1 MGTQS
6 HPPSNLRSKT
16 SYSLYVSL
24 RHQLDDL
31 GYNNYLSNDS
41 VPLVDKLVKD
51 LLHYKRLTSENQSSH
66 QSARKQS
73 EQAPTESST
82 TTECSIKKFGQ
93 PYRQHSWDEKITNT
107 EVEVLKR
114 EKSKLQEEIN
124 ELKFV
129 LDQNTTIIQRL
140 KKENDTKSLLL
151 LQLQNGTVKGESQ
164 ANKSKPSI
172 EKDGDLPGAN
182 LSKIQALYKRILAA
196 SDNPAIIDWV
206 KAAEV
211 KISNLERELDNTGRA
226 LDVSQRTCEQFQ
238 KQVLE
243 YENKLIQ
250 LEKEDRNR
258 GTNTFAQ
265 LKSRMEQKERENKN
279 CKAVRNQHEAMSRA
293 IMLAGERPYNHETAA
308 KRASAEKKVIS
319 LESERNMMKQMLT
332 TTQKERDELMKEVHR
347 LHSQESVLM
356 NEIRALVSSESSSQG
371 PKSKHVRFQTNNK
384 NASTTDSGV
393 DSSARSATSSVQD
406 EGGGRSR
413 ENWLKR
419 LAEQRQLYYDNVH
432 QLLNYM
438 KNRQGLPTE
447 LPGDK
452 PDSQN
457 SQTFDPSRPI
467 ILQQNP
473 PQTSN
478 ASYNLPQQ
486 QSQRNIDQPLYTY
499 QQPPLLNF
507 QQPDRPQAQAGGQM
521 TYNWP
526 PGQHYGPQSE
536 NILAPPNQESQSI
549 SMSTGQSNA
558 PQSNTAFA
566 QQKRQS
572 PAQNQRNSAE
582 TQQQPSNYQWYAQ
595 SQRNAEQT
603 NLARPNFPVCVCGG
617 VPQNVLS
624 QFQGQPGIPQT
635 YQSNPS
641 MGPFN
646 YPQSYHDPNT
656 GMPNYQNSFQSHS
669 NAHPQGFAQQSNLS
683 SAQHAQG
690 LATHTS
696 TKSSGFST
704 PDQPN
709 QRISRPT
716 TTNVQDRKTQT
727 ESGTSAS
734 TYTPSVEEISKLPD
748 QIQTWAQSLV
758 EEKKSLKE
766 KNSELR
772 LELDGIKE
780 NSQKSDGVVSD
791 VTEKLKKAEDLIGKL
806 QADIE
811 ASNAKVRSMEQSLQ
825 LERNN
830 LQQLRLD
837 IDEAD
842 GNSSSLTKKFVEKST
857 QLDAAKQQCAYLEQT
872 VEALQD
878 QIKSLQNQLIAIQS
892 QNEIPNPVVQKLL
905 NEIEGRNAR
914 VLQLEKQLSAKQDIV
929 NQREKEVDAINKK
942 LKETEQDLS
951 AEKAKVWQLHQDMES
966 SHGKLKATER
976 EVSLEKNRLQ
986 QLQTEI
992 ANADMNAAAL
1002 TKKMMEKTAQLDEA
1016 RQRCNGL
1023 EQKVLKLEEQLG
1035 SLQGQ
1040 LRSLQ
1045 VARAQ
1050 GETEQR
1056 QLLDE
1061 LDACKARINQLERQS
1076 STKQDTITMLQNHI
1090 QTYENKIHT
1099 LERET
1104 GEKNSQVEL
1113 NRRQNDR
1120 LVDELDKAKIDN
1132 SSLRQENERL
1142 VASLAQNRGELDRER
1157 KGAEDLRRE
1166 IQSYVNHVRQVESI
1180 LARKDEEKDALLK
1193 QFQALANETS
1203 SFETER
1209 ENMERSIRS
1218 QQQEVATLQAELL
1231 TVRRR
1236 LGELEQLYAQQKS
1249 AGVQSEMQADDLL
1262 RRLGILERDLRDE
1275 RGDKIRLEQQLA
1287 AAHDLQNRL
1296 EKQLEKLRMEAAQAD
1311 STTHQMETETTRL
1324 HEDFRVLDQRLSKE
1338 KENVRNLESLVSIL
1352 RQERSQQ
1359 ENQMRTMSQDL
1370 TRLHHREIILQEE
1383 LANVKAELCGTEGKV
1398 ADLSRENQRLKQEVL
1413 QEKFER
1419 EKTRQEYK
1427 RISNLSRTS
1436 PLLSYNASP
1445 APGALHN
1452 LSTPTIGTVTVA
1464 GASGGS
1470 SKTNRNRTSVKIVEV
1485 GPRDG
1490 LQNEKQ
1496 VVPTSTKIEFI
1507 NKLSDAG
1514 LKSIE
1519 ATSFVSPKW
1528 VPQMADHSEVF
1539 MGINKHPDVS
1549 YPVLTP
1555 NVLGLNAAM
1564 KVGAKEVAVF
1574 GAASES
1580 FSRKN
1585 INCTVEESI
1594 QRFKEVVNEA
1604 KKNGIRI
1611 RGYVSCVVGC
1621 PYEGPIAPSAVAKVA
1636 EALFDVGCYEVSLG
1650 DTIGVGTPGSISKML
1665 KEVTKHISVE
1675 KLALHCH
1682 DTYGQALANILRGI
1696 DMGIAVVDSS
1706 VGGLGGC
1713 PYAKGASGNV
1723 ASEEVV
1729 YMLHGLGIDTG
1740 VDLNKLIDAGEYMC
1754 SVLGRPSGSKVSRAM
1769 LSKKC

>member
-31 GYNNYLSNDS
+31 GYNNYLSNDT

-51 LLHYKRLTSENQSSH
+51 LLCYKQLCTANPNSQP
-66 QSARKQS
+66 SARKQS
-73 EQAPTESST
+73 EQAPAESLT
-82 TTECSIKKFGQ
+82 TTECSIKNFGQ
-93 PYRQHSWDEKITNT
+93 HYRQYSRDEKITNT
-107 EVEVLKR
+107 EVEVLKQ
-114 EKSKLQEEIN
+114 EKSKLQEQIN

-151 LQLQNGTVKGESQ
+151 LQLQNETAKGESQ
-164 ANKSKPSI
+164 VNPSKPSI

-238 KQVLE
+238 KQILE

-250 LEKEDRNR
+250 LEKADRNR

-265 LKSRMEQKERENKN
+265 LKSRMEQKEQENKELQA
-279 CKAVRNQHEAMSRA
+279 KLSEAVRNQHEAMSRA
-293 IMLAGERPYNHETAA
+293 IMLAGDRPYNHETAA
-308 KRASAEKKVIS
+308 KNASAEKKIIS
-319 LESERNMMKQMLT
+319 LESERNVMKQMLT

-347 LHSQESVLM
+347 LHSQESMLM
-356 NEIRALVSSESSSQG
+356 NEIRALVSSESASQG
-371 PKSKHVRFQTNNK
+371 PKSKHVRFQTNDK

-393 DSSARSATSSVQD
+393 ESSARSATSSVQE
-406 EGGGRSR
+406 EGGGRGR

-447 LPGDK
+447 LPGGK
-452 PDSQN
+452 PDTQN
-457 SQTFDPSRPI
+457 SQAFDPSRPTV
-467 ILQQNP
+467 LQQNP

-486 QSQRNIDQPLYTY
+486 QSQRNIDQPLHTY

-507 QQPDRPQAQAGGQM
+507 QQPDRQQVPAGGQT

-526 PGQHYGPQSE
+526 SGQPYGPQSE
-536 NILAPPNQESQSI
+536 NIFVPPNQESQSI

-558 PQSNTAFA
+558 PQSNTAVA
-566 QQKRQS
+566 QQKPQS
-572 PAQNQRNSAE
+572 PAQNQRNSDE
-582 TQQQPSNYQWYAQ
+582 IPPQQQLNNYQWYAQ
-595 SQRNAEQT
+595 SQRNAGQT
-603 NLARPNFPVCVCGG
+603 NPTRPNFPVCVCGG
-617 VPQNVLS
+617 VPQNFLS

-635 YQSNPS
+635 YQPNPS
-641 MGPFN
+641 MGPFS
-646 YPQSYHDPNT
+646 YPQSYHDPNA
-656 GMPNYQNSFQSHS
+656 GMPNYQNSYQSHS
-669 NAHPQGFAQQSNLS
+669 NAHPQGFVQQSNVS
-683 SAQHAQG
+683 SAQPAQG

-696 TKSSGFST
+696 TKSFGIIT

-709 QRISRPT
+709 HRISRPT
-716 TTNVQDRKTQT
+716 TTNVHDRKTQT
-727 ESGTSAS
+727 ESGASAS
-734 TYTPSVEEISKLPD
+734 AYTPTTEEISKLPD
-748 QIQTWAQSLV
+748 QLQTWAQNV
-758 EEKKSLKE
+758 MEEKKSLKE

-772 LELDGIKE
+772 LELDEIKE
-780 NSQKSDGVVSD
+780 NSQKSDGLVTD
-791 VTEKLKKAEDLIGKL
+791 VTEKFKKAEDLILKL

-811 ASNAKVRSMEQSLQ
+811 ASNTKMRFMEQSLQ

-857 QLDAAKQQCAYLEQT
+857 QLDAAKQQCQHLEQT
-872 VEALQD
+872 VGALQD
-878 QIKSLQNQLIAIQS
+878 QIKSLQNQLLAIQS

-905 NEIEGRNAR
+905 NEIEGRNTR

-929 NQREKEVDAINKK
+929 TQREKEVDAINNK
-942 LKETEQDLS
+942 LKETEQDLN
-951 AEKAKVWQLHQDMES
+951 AEKAKVWQLQQDMEN
-966 SHGKLKATER
+966 SHGKLKVTER

-986 QLQTEI
+986 QLQAEI
-992 ANADMNAAAL
+992 ANADMNAASL

-1016 RQRCNGL
+1016 RQHCNGL
-1023 EQKVLKLEEQLG
+1023 EQKVLRLEEQVG

-1045 VARAQ
+1045 VIRAQ

-1090 QTYENKIHT
+1090 QTYENKIQM

-1120 LVDELDKAKIDN
+1120 LVDEIDKAKIDN

-1142 VASLAQNRGELDRER
+1142 VASLAQSRGELDRER

-1180 LARKDEEKDALLK
+1180 LAKKDEEKDALLK

-1203 SFETER
+1203 SFDTER

-1218 QQQEVATLQAELL
+1218 QKQEVTTLQAELL

-1236 LGELEQLYAQQKS
+1236 LGELEQLYAQQKT

-1324 HEDFRVLDQRLSKE
+1324 HEDFRVLDQRLLKE

-1427 RISNLSRTS
+1427 RIGNLSRTS

-1452 LSTPTIGTVTVA
+1452 LSTATIGTVTVA

-1470 SKTNRNRTSVKIVEV
+1470 SVSS
-1485 GPRDG
+1485 PRKR
-1490 LQNEKQ
+1490 QTVAARFANNETQ
-1496 VVPTSTKIEFI
+1496 T
-1507 NKLSDAG
+1507 
-1514 LKSIE
+1514 
-1519 ATSFVSPKW
+1519 
-1528 VPQMADHSEVF
+1528 
-1539 MGINKHPDVS
+1539 
-1549 YPVLTP
+1549 
-1555 NVLGLNAAM
+1555 
-1564 KVGAKEVAVF
+1564 
-1574 GAASES
+1574 
-1580 FSRKN
+1580 
-1585 INCTVEESI
+1585 
-1594 QRFKEVVNEA
+1594 
-1604 KKNGIRI
+1604 
-1611 RGYVSCVVGC
+1611 
-1621 PYEGPIAPSAVAKVA
+1621 
-1636 EALFDVGCYEVSLG
+1636 
-1650 DTIGVGTPGSISKML
+1650 
-1665 KEVTKHISVE
+1665 
-1675 KLALHCH
+1675 
-1682 DTYGQALANILRGI
+1682 
-1696 DMGIAVVDSS
+1696 
-1706 VGGLGGC
+1706 
-1713 PYAKGASGNV
+1713 
-1723 ASEEVV
+1723 
-1729 YMLHGLGIDTG
+1729 
-1740 VDLNKLIDAGEYMC
+1740 
-1754 SVLGRPSGSKVSRAM
+1754 
-1769 LSKKC
+1769 